1 MKDEI
6 KQNLKESTTWLR
18 VLYMILFALIYWV
31 VEFVI
36 AAIVIFQ
43 FVAVLITR
51 KPNDALL
58 GLGQSM
64 SSYVYQILR
73 FLTYNSNRHP
83 YPFAPW
89 PKGEPEAEPEP
100 EPEPEPVAEAAVDEA
115 GDEEGNDESGPEE
128 DKQKDKQDT
137 K

>member
-6 KQNLKESTTWLR
+6 KQNLKEGTTWLR

-31 VEFVI
+31 VEFII
-36 AAIVIFQ
+36 AAVVVFQ
-43 FVAVLITR
+43 FIAVLITR

-58 GLGQSM
+58 ELGQSM
-64 SSYVYQILR
+64 STYVYQILR

-83 YPFAPW
+83 YPFAAW
-89 PKGEPEAEPEP
+89 PKGEPEAEPEA
-100 EPEPEPVAEAAVDEA
+100 EPAAEAAVDEA
-115 GDEEGNDESGPEE
+115 GNDEGNEQGNDESAVEE
-128 DKQKDKQDT
+128 DKQDT